1 LFDRTE
7 NVSVILLES
16 SDSGQTRESAR
27 DLITVEN
34 TKIGKSKRQISVGAD
49 LVIKHYAVGRAV
61 HRFHT
66 ETLSFNLPHKNV
78 FFVCL
83 VVARS
88 LPKIEIENIRRQ
100 HLIVS
105 SYAVLLSNQRNKFVI
120 DNGAV
125 RVEERTA
132 R

>member
-1 LFDRTE
+1 MLDRTE

-16 SDSGQTRESAR
+16 SDSCQTREGAR

-34 TKIGKSKRQISVGAD
+34 TKIGKSKGQVPVGAD

-61 HRFHT
+61 HRFHA
-66 ETLSFNLPHKNV
+66 ETLTLNLPHEDV
-78 FFVCL
+78 FLVCL

-88 LPKIEIENIRRQ
+88 LPKIQVENIWGQ
-100 HLIVS
+100 HLIVAS
-105 SYAVLLSNQRNKFVI
+105 DAVLLSDQRNELVV

-132 R
+132 W